1 MPEIVFLKLGGS
13 LITDKTRA
21 QTARLHLIRRLAAEV
36 SHALAIA
43 PRLRL
48 VLGHGSGSFGHAAAQ
63 AVGYDRNQPRTGPGF
78 ARVAWAAAALN
89 KQVAGVFH
97 DAGIPLVVLP
107 PSVSAAA
114 TNGALQSLSLAP
126 FQRALEQAL
135 VPLTYGD
142 VVWDNRGGWTIA
154 STETIFTFLARAL
167 QPRRIILAG
176 EVPGVLR
183 YDDSPAS
190 EQLVAEITPQ
200 TWPSIRPS
208 VHGARGMDVTGGMA
222 SKVEDALNLVTTMPG
237 LQVDIISGLEPGRV
251 EEALIG
257 ERPVPGTRIRAGTA
271 PRSDVGRQ

>member
-13 LITDKTRA
+13 LITDKTRV
-21 QTARLHLIRRLAAEV
+21 QTARLHLIRRLAVEI
-36 SHALAIA
+36 SHALVKS
-43 PRLRL
+43 PHLRL

-63 AVGYDRNQPRTGPGF
+63 AVGYDRGQPRTAPGF

-89 KQVAGVFH
+89 KQVAEAFH
-97 DAGIPLVVLP
+97 EAGIPLVVLP
-107 PSVSAAA
+107 PSVSAEAYE
-114 TNGALQSLSLAP
+114 GALQSLSLSP
-126 FQRALEQAL
+126 FQRALEQGL

-142 VVWDNRGGWTIA
+142 VVWDRAGGWTIA
-154 STETIFTFLARAL
+154 STEAVFTFLARAL

-183 YDDSPAS
+183 QDADSP

-222 SKVEDALNLVTTMPG
+222 SKVEDALNLVTTTPG
-237 LQVDIISGLEPGRV
+237 LHVDIISGLEPGRV
-251 EEALIG
+251 EDALVG
-257 ERPVPGTRIRAGTA
+257 ERPVPCTRIRGGV
-271 PRSDVGRQ
+271 VGNS

>member
-1 MPEIVFLKLGGS
+1 MERKETMPDLVFLKLGGS
-13 LITDKTRA
+13 LITDKTRV

-36 SHALAIA
+36 ARALVRS

-63 AVGYDRNQPRTGPGF
+63 AVGYDRDQPRTGPGF

-89 KQVAGVFH
+89 KQVAGAFH
-97 DAGIPLVVLP
+97 EAGIPLVVLP
-107 PSVSAAA
+107 PSVSAEAHG
-114 TNGALQSLSLAP
+114 GALQSLSLSP
-126 FQRALEQAL
+126 FQRALEQSL

-142 VVWDNRGGWTIA
+142 VIWDNKGGWTIA

-183 YDDSPAS
+183 HDAASP

-237 LQVDIISGLEPGRV
+237 LQIDIISGMEPGRV

-257 ERPVPGTRIRAGTA
+257 ERLVPGTRIRGGA
-271 PRSDVGRQ
+271 VGSS